1 MARDQ
6 EQQEQGEQRS
16 EPATQGE
23 EDTTPIPE
31 PGFSSDIKR
40 TRKAA
45 VDDIEDKAQ
54 ALPFAL
60 DLNPIESQEIHP
72 VQLFAGLREEWAL
85 QPVQI
90 DGVREEPLAVPPSDL
105 KLPRLKIWESA
116 RLSPTTPLYES
127 IESLEISLPP
137 RPLLSVKPLQGEQ
150 AEEDISSEGDE
161 TPKSPSKA
169 EREKP
174 SGEVT
179 TEKTD
184 DSETVQAGQVVEELP
199 PLHEF
204 LFETG
209 DGSLTS
215 REPICV
221 VAAKREDDRYQQT
234 LETLCREQF
243 RQSVGGKPLAD
254 LLAPSEADSVEATRI
269 QNRIVAYDDTES
281 DFFAFR
287 TKMNQDVTRDLI
299 EKKGE
304 ADLERL
310 HSRIDEFF
318 TASLGYLLL
327 YVEDQ
332 YADALYDHLAAA
344 DDIRESNE
352 VIPLRMRPLPDDVKR
367 ELLRLAWGNVGI
379 DTDNRDLDSLFH
391 SAEDQFGEALEPRGA
406 IEEITK
412 HDQEES
418 TLHYWVKCFVVD
430 CLLSS
435 EGLTPVD
442 DYCRPTLKE
451 KILTEEA
458 PWDDSNLRPDIYVER
473 TQEAFEVETLYGTD
487 HKKINRT
494 IDKYEGWNVK
504 QINVVLPNLTC
515 LRNLEAILRK
525 RQKEPGKMFKKDV
538 KFWTLNL
545 AKQELLPADDLKRTL
560 HDLYDRSEHV
570 M

>member
-90 DGVREEPLAVPPSDL
+90 DGVREDPLAVPPSDL

-169 EREKP
+169 EIEKP

-442 DYCRPTLKE
+442 DYCRPTLKQ

-525 RQKEPGKMFKKDV
+525 RQKEPGEMFKKDV

>member
-6 EQQEQGEQRS
+6 DQQEQGEQRS
-16 EPATQGE
+16 EPATRGE

-31 PGFSSDIKR
+31 PGFSSDIKK

-45 VDDIEDKAQ
+45 VDDVEDKAQ

-60 DLNPIESQEIHP
+60 DLTPIESQEIHP
-72 VQLFAGLREEWAL
+72 VHLFAGLREEWAI
-85 QPVQI
+85 QPVLI
-90 DGVREEPLAVPPSDL
+90 DDVHEEPLAVPSSDL

-137 RPLLSVKPLQGEQ
+137 RPLLSVEPLEGEQ
-150 AEEDISSEGDE
+150 AEEDTRSEGDE

-169 EREKP
+169 EIEKA
-174 SGEVT
+174 SEEVT
-179 TEKTD
+179 TEKSGD
-184 DSETVQAGQVVEELP
+184 AETVQAGQVVEQLP

-243 RQSVGGKPLAD
+243 RQSVGGKPHAD

-269 QNRIVAYDDTES
+269 QNRIVAYDDAES
-281 DFFAFR
+281 DFFAFETR
-287 TKMNQDVTRDLI
+287 LNQDVTRDLI
-299 EKKGE
+299 EDKGE

-352 VIPLRMRPLPDDVKR
+352 IIPLRMRSLPDDVKR
-367 ELLRLAWGNVGI
+367 ELVRLAWGNVGI
-379 DTDNRDLDSLFH
+379 DTDSRDLDSLFH
-391 SAEDQFGEALEPRGA
+391 SAEDQFGEELEPRGA
-406 IEEITK
+406 IEEITR

-418 TLHYWVKCFVVD
+418 MLHYWVKCFVVD
-430 CLLSS
+430 CLLSR

-442 DYCRPTLKE
+442 DYSRPTVKQ
-451 KILTEEA
+451 KILTEEP
-458 PWDDSNLRPDIYVER
+458 PWRDSNLRPDIYVKR

-494 IDKYEGWNVK
+494 IDKYEGWPVK

-525 RQKEPGKMFKKDV
+525 RQEEPGEMFKNDV

-545 AKQELLPADDLKRTL
+545 AKQELLPVDDLKRTL

>member
-90 DGVREEPLAVPPSDL
+90 DGVREDPLAVPPSDL

-169 EREKP
+169 EIEKP

>member
-1 MARDQ
+1 MTRDQ
-6 EQQEQGEQRS
+6 DRQERGEQRS
-16 EPATQGE
+16 EPVTRGE
-23 EDTTPIPE
+23 ENAIPIPE
-31 PGFSSDIKR
+31 PRFSVDIKK

-45 VDDIEDKAQ
+45 VDDVEDKAQ
-54 ALPFAL
+54 AFPFAL
-60 DLNPIESQEIHP
+60 DLNPVVSQEVHP
-72 VQLFAGLREEWAL
+72 VQLFAGLREEWII
-85 QPVQI
+85 QPVLI
-90 DGVREEPLAVPPSDL
+90 DDVHEEPLTAPSSNL
-105 KLPRLKIWESA
+105 KLPHLKIWESA

-137 RPLLSVKPLQGEQ
+137 RPLLSVEPLNEGL
-150 AEEDISSEGDE
+150 AEEDTSSGSIE
-161 TPKSPSKA
+161 TPNSPSKM
-169 EREKP
+169 EMEKT
-174 SGEVT
+174 SEEVT
-179 TEKTD
+179 TEK
-184 DSETVQAGQVVEELP
+184 SSAAETVQAGQVAEELP

-204 LFETG
+204 LFETVE
-209 DGSLTS
+209 GSLTS

-221 VAAKREDDRYQQT
+221 VAAKREDDRYHQT

-243 RQSVGGKPLAD
+243 RQSVGGKPHAD

-269 QNRIVAYDDTES
+269 QNRIVAYDDAES
-281 DFFAFR
+281 GFFAFETR
-287 TKMNQDVTRDLI
+287 MNQDVTRDLI
-299 EKKGE
+299 EDKGE

-327 YVEDQ
+327 FVENQ

-344 DDIRESNE
+344 ADIRESNE
-352 VIPLRMRPLPDDVKR
+352 IIPLRMRPLPDDVKR
-367 ELLRLAWGNVGI
+367 ELVRLAWGNVGI
-379 DTDNRDLDSLFH
+379 ETASRDLDSLFH
-391 SAEDQFGEALEPRGA
+391 SAEGQFGEELEPRGA
-406 IEEITK
+406 IEEITR

-418 TLHYWVKCFVVD
+418 MLHYWVKCFVVD
-430 CLLSS
+430 YLLSR

-442 DYCRPTLKE
+442 DYSRPTVKQ
-451 KILTEEA
+451 KILTEEP
-458 PWDDSNLRPDIYVER
+458 PWRDSNLRPDIYVER
-473 TQEAFEVETLYGTD
+473 TQEAFEIETLYGTG

-494 IDKYEGWNVK
+494 IDKYEGWPVK

-525 RQKEPGKMFKKDV
+525 RQEEPGEMFKNDV

-545 AKQELLPADDLKRTL
+545 AKQELLPVDELKRTL

>member
-6 EQQEQGEQRS
+6 DQQEQGEQRY
-16 EPATQGE
+16 EPATRGE
-23 EDTTPIPE
+23 EDTAPIPE
-31 PGFSSDIKR
+31 PGFSSDIKK

-45 VDDIEDKAQ
+45 ADDVEDKAQ

-60 DLNPIESQEIHP
+60 DLTPIESQEIHP
-72 VQLFAGLREEWAL
+72 VQLFAGLREEWAI
-85 QPVQI
+85 QPVLI
-90 DGVREEPLAVPPSDL
+90 DGVYEEPLAVPSSDL

-137 RPLLSVKPLQGEQ
+137 RPLLSVEPLEGEQ
-150 AEEDISSEGDE
+150 AEEDTRSEGDE

-169 EREKP
+169 EMEKA
-174 SGEVT
+174 SEAVT
-179 TEKTD
+179 TEKSGD
-184 DSETVQAGQVVEELP
+184 AETVQAGQVVEQLP

-243 RQSVGGKPLAD
+243 RQSVGGKPHAD

-269 QNRIVAYDDTES
+269 QNRIVAYDDAES
-281 DFFAFR
+281 DFFAFETR
-287 TKMNQDVTRDLI
+287 LNQDITRDLI
-299 EKKGE
+299 EDKGE

-332 YADALYDHLAAA
+332 YADALYEHLAAA

-352 VIPLRMRPLPDDVKR
+352 IIPLRMRSLPDDVKR
-367 ELLRLAWGNVGI
+367 ELVRLAWGNVGI
-379 DTDNRDLDSLFH
+379 DTDSRDLDSLFH
-391 SAEDQFGEALEPRGA
+391 SAEDQFGEELEPRGA
-406 IEEITK
+406 IEEITR

-418 TLHYWVKCFVVD
+418 MLHYWVKCFVVD
-430 CLLSS
+430 CLLSR

-442 DYCRPTLKE
+442 DYSRPTVKQ
-451 KILTEEA
+451 KILTEEP
-458 PWDDSNLRPDIYVER
+458 PWRDSNLRPDIYVER

-494 IDKYEGWNVK
+494 IDKYEGWPVK

-525 RQKEPGKMFKKDV
+525 RQEEPGEMFKNDV

-545 AKQELLPADDLKRTL
+545 AKQELLPVDDLKRTL

>member
-90 DGVREEPLAVPPSDL
+90 DGVREDPLAVPPSDL

-169 EREKP
+169 EIEKP

-525 RQKEPGKMFKKDV
+525 RQKEPGEMFKKDV